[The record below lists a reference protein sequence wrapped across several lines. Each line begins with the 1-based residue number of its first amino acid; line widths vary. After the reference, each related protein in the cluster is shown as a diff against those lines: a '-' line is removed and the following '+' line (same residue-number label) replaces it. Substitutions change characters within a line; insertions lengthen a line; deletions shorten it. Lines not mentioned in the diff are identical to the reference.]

1 MEGIIRCI
9 DPQGRLVIPKE
20 VRKEMQVDCGE
31 PVEIIVS
38 KDGVSIKKYKPV
50 CIICGKTKHL
60 VKIKTKLICDDCMKE
75 LFTMGEEKKANAN

>member
-31 PVEIIVS
+31 PVEIIVN

-50 CIICGKTKHL
+50 CIICGKGKSRKLRT
-60 VKIKTKLICDDCMKE
+60 IKNKLICDDCIKE
-75 LFTMGEEKKANAN
+75 LFAMGEKKDQ